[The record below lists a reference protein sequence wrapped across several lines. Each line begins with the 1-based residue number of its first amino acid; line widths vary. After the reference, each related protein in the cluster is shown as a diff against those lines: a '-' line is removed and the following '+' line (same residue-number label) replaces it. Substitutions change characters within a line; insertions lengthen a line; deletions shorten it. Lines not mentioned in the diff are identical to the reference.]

1 MTTTSVPGELL
12 GTRKSDE
19 AYGAQRAG
27 TSVLIT
33 NQLGKVLVQHVDY
46 LATCLLP
53 GGAVD
58 KSESPAQAATR
69 ELEEKLG
76 VTTTVDRCLAV
87 DWVSPDSISAPTAMR
102 FPGERRPLPARP
114 GHRADLC
121 LGPGHPRAGPRA
133 VQLGPQRCR
142 PTHRGPPG
150 TGPAQAASRTPSA
163 PHPHHRQR
171 KHHLSCRKG
180 GRPWL
185 ARAPDTMG
193 SAQGV

>member
-19 AYGAQRAG
+19 AYGTQRAG

-69 ELEEKLG
+69 ELEEELG

-121 LGPGHPRAGPRA
+121 LGPGHPRAGPRCSTGA
-133 VQLGPQRCR
+133 PALPTNPPRSTGNGPGSGCLAHSVSPSPSSPTTETSSELQERR
-142 PTHRGPPG
+142 PAMAG
-150 TGPAQAASRTPSA
+150 PSA
-163 PHPHHRQR
+163 
-171 KHHLSCRKG
+171 
-180 GRPWL
+180 
-185 ARAPDTMG
+185 
-193 SAQGV
+193 

>member
-46 LATCLLP
+46 LATCLLS

-69 ELEEKLG
+69 ELEEELG

-121 LGPGHPRAGPRA
+121 LGPGHPEQVLELFNWGPSAADQPTAVHRERARLRLPRA
-133 VQLGPQRCR
+133 L
-142 PTHRGPPG
+142 
-150 TGPAQAASRTPSA
+150 
-163 PHPHHRQR
+163 RQP
-171 KHHLSCRKG
+171 LTLITDNG
-180 GRPWL
+180 NII
-185 ARAPDTMG
+185 
-193 SAQGV
+193 